1 MIKVP
6 QFSRAAR
13 WLHWSMALI
22 LLSLL
27 FAGLTMVRAL
37 EPWQL
42 TLVQLHKSFGVLAF
56 VLLLLRLFV
65 RLRTQAPALPADLAA
80 WQRVSARLSHI
91 GLYAC
96 MLAMPVS
103 GYLMQNAAGRP
114 LEVFGVL
121 TLPALLEVDLAV
133 YGMLREVHGWVALA
147 FIVLI
152 LVHVAA
158 ALQHGLIRR
167 DGVLQTM
174 TGRRRP

>member
-1 MIKVP
+1 MSKVP

-13 WLHWSMALI
+13 WLHWSMALL

-42 TLVQLHKSFGVLAF
+42 TLLQLHKSFGLVALVL
-56 VLLLLRLFV
+56 VLIRLWV
-65 RLRTQAPALPADLAA
+65 RMRTQAPALPADLAA